1 MAKPIKTRH
10 RSRRAYTS
18 KGETDWS
25 VGYNEGYAK
34 ARQEKCP
41 SPSVEEMENRR
52 WLAGM
57 AMNVLQNPNADRE
70 GIRSAKD
77 MIYDLIMKRGKM
89 TMPKWKLAEDE

>member
-1 MAKPIKTRH
+1 
-10 RSRRAYTS
+10 
-18 KGETDWS
+18 
-25 VGYNEGYAK
+25 
-34 ARQEKCP
+34 
-41 SPSVEEMENRR
+41 MENRR

-70 GIRSAKD
+70 GISSAKD